1 MGIGLTEYADHAA
14 VRYSRASCLPCA
26 ISTQS
31 VGRRKTRVG
40 VSRLGSL
47 RWDWDVVST
56 RHGRHRGVNGR
67 QARTRNAETEV
78 VRSRRYLFRL

>member
-1 MGIGLTEYADHAA
+1 MGIGLTEYADHTV

-26 ISTQS
+26 ISTQT

-56 RHGRHRGVNGR
+56 RHGAPSRSEREAGTHA
-67 QARTRNAETEV
+67 QCRN
-78 VRSRRYLFRL
+78 RSG